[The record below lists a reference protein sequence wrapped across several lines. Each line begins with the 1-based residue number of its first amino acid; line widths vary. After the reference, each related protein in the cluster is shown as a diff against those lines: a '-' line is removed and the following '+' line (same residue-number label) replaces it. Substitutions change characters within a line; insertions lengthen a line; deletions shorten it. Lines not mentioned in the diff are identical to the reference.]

1 MATTD
6 TDTKQINWIYEG
18 RDHKGQRIKGRL
30 MASTL
35 TLARAELRRRG
46 VAPTKVHREKQKAG
60 KKIKPADIAYVSR
73 QLATMLAAGV
83 PMVQTFK
90 VLGEGSDNPRMRSLM
105 VSIGNDIEAG
115 TSLSDALAKHPKYFD
130 ELYVSLVATGEQS
143 GKLEELLHRV
153 ATYKEK
159 TEELKRKVKKA
170 LMYPAAVVVAAVVVT
185 AILMVFVI
193 PKFKG
198 FYADFGAT
206 LPALTRWVIAI
217 SDSMVHIGWL
227 YLIIFIGIVMGLV
240 MGRRRSPKF
249 HRFQD
254 RVLLK
259 IPVIGMIMKK
269 SAVARFARTLG
280 IVQAAG
286 VPMVEGLV
294 TVANATGN
302 TIYQDAVM
310 RISQQVAGGQRI
322 ARAMDETSV
331 FPAIVTQMI
340 GIGEE
345 SGEIDKMAS
354 KVAEFY
360 EMEVDTLVDGLSQLL
375 EPLIMMV
382 LGVVVGT
389 LVIAMYLPIFN
400 LGNVV

>member
-1 MATTD
+1 MA
-6 TDTKQINWIYEG
+6 TDTKQVNWIYEG
-18 RDHKGQRIKGRL
+18 RDHRGQRMRGRL

-46 VAPTKVHREKQKAG
+46 IAPTKVHRERQKTG
-60 KKIKPADIAYVSR
+60 KRIKPGDISYLSR

-83 PMVQTFK
+83 PMVQTFT
-90 VLGEGSDNPRMRSLM
+90 VLGQGSDNPKMRALM
-105 VSIGNDIEAG
+105 LSISADVEAG
-115 TSLSDALAKHPKYFD
+115 TSLSDALAKYPKYFD

-143 GKLEELLHRV
+143 GKLEELLHRI

-159 TEELKRKVKKA
+159 TEELKRKIKKA
-170 LMYPAAVVVAAVVVT
+170 LMYPAAVVVAAILVT
-185 AILMVFVI
+185 TILMVFVI

-206 LPALTRWVIAI
+206 LPAFTRWVIGI
-217 SDSMVHIGWL
+217 SDSMTHIGWL
-227 YLIIFIGIVMGLV
+227 YLLILIGIIVGIV
-240 MGRRRSPKF
+240 SGRRRSPGF

-254 RVLLK
+254 RMLLK
-259 IPVIGMIMKK
+259 VPVIGMIMKK
-269 SAVARFARTLG
+269 SAVARFARTLS

-286 VPMVEGLV
+286 VPMVEGLE

-302 TIYQDAVM
+302 IIYKDAVLQV
-310 RISQQVAGGQRI
+310 SKQVATGQRI
-322 ARAMDETSV
+322 ARAMDETNV
-331 FPAIVTQMI
+331 FPGVVTQMI

-345 SGEIDKMAS
+345 SGEIDAMAA

-360 EMEVDTLVDGLSQLL
+360 EQEVDTLVDGLSQLL
-375 EPLIMMV
+375 EPMIMV
-382 LGVVVGT
+382 ILGVVVGA

>member
-6 TDTKQINWIYEG
+6 TQTKQINWIYEG
-18 RDHKGQRIKGRL
+18 RDHKGARIKGRL

-46 VAPTKVHREKQKAG
+46 VAPIKVHREKQKPG
-60 KKIKPADIAYVSR
+60 KRIKPGDIAYVSR

-90 VLGEGSDNPRMRSLM
+90 VLGEGSDNPKMRSLM
-105 VSIGNDIEAG
+105 INIGNDIEAG
-115 TSLSDALAKHPKYFD
+115 TSLSDALSKHPKYFD

-217 SDSMVHIGWL
+217 SDSMVHTGWL
-227 YLIIFIGIVMGLV
+227 YLIVIIGIAMGLV

-249 HRFQD
+249 HRIQD
-254 RVLLK
+254 RILLK

-302 TIYQDAVM
+302 TIYQDAVI

-322 ARAMDETSV
+322 ARAMNETNV

>member
-1 MATTD
+1 MA
-6 TDTKQINWIYEG
+6 TDTKQVNWIYEG
-18 RDHKGQRIKGRL
+18 RDHRGQRMRGRL
-30 MASTL
+30 MATTL

-46 VAPTKVHREKQKAG
+46 IAPTKVHRERQKTG
-60 KKIKPADIAYVSR
+60 KRIKPGDISYLSR

-83 PMVQTFK
+83 PMVQTFT
-90 VLGEGSDNPRMRSLM
+90 VLGQGSDNPKMRALM
-105 VSIGNDIEAG
+105 LSISADVEAG
-115 TSLSDALAKHPKYFD
+115 TSLSDALAKYPKYFD
-130 ELYVSLVATGEQS
+130 DLYVSLVATGEQS
-143 GKLEELLHRV
+143 GKLEELLHRI

-159 TEELKRKVKKA
+159 TEELKRKIKKA
-170 LMYPAAVVVAAVVVT
+170 LMYPAAVVVAAILVT
-185 AILMVFVI
+185 TILMVFVI

-206 LPALTRWVIAI
+206 LPAFTRWVIGI
-217 SDSMVHIGWL
+217 SDSMTHIGWL
-227 YLIIFIGIVMGLV
+227 YLLIFIGIIAGIVS
-240 MGRRRSPKF
+240 GRRRSPGF

-254 RVLLK
+254 RLLLK
-259 IPVIGMIMKK
+259 VPVIGMIMKK
-269 SAVARFARTLG
+269 SAVARFARTLS

-286 VPMVEGLV
+286 VPMVEGLE

-302 TIYQDAVM
+302 IIYKDAVLQV
-310 RISQQVAGGQRI
+310 SKQVATGQRI

-331 FPAIVTQMI
+331 FPGVVTQMI

-345 SGEIDKMAS
+345 SGEIDAMAA

-360 EMEVDTLVDGLSQLL
+360 EQEVDTLVDGLSQLL
-375 EPLIMMV
+375 EPMIMV
-382 LGVVVGT
+382 ILGVVVGA

>member
-1 MATTD
+1 MA

-18 RDHKGQRIKGRL
+18 RDHRGQRIRGRL

-46 VAPTKVHREKQKAG
+46 VAPTKVHRERQKSG
-60 KKIKPADIAYVSR
+60 KRIKPGDIAYVSR

-83 PMVQTFK
+83 PMVQTFT
-90 VLGEGSDNPRMRSLM
+90 VLGQGSDNPKMRELM
-105 VSIGNDIEAG
+105 LAIAADIEAG
-115 TSLSDALAKHPKYFD
+115 TSLSAALAKYPKYFD

-143 GKLEELLHRV
+143 GKLEDLLHRV

-170 LMYPAAVVVAAVVVT
+170 LMYPAAVVVAAIAVT
-185 AILMVFVI
+185 TILMVFVI

-206 LPALTRWVIAI
+206 LPAFTRWVIAI
-217 SDSMVHIGWL
+217 SDSMTHIGWL
-227 YLIIFIGIVMGLV
+227 YLLIIIGIIVGIV
-240 MGRRRSPKF
+240 AGRRRSPAF

-254 RVLLK
+254 RMMLK

-269 SAVARFARTLG
+269 SAVARFARTLS

-302 TIYQDAVM
+302 VIYQEAVL
-310 RISQQVAGGQRI
+310 RVSKQVATGQRI
-322 ARAMDETSV
+322 ARAMDETNV
-331 FPAIVTQMI
+331 FPGVVTQMI
-340 GIGEE
+340 SIGEE

-360 EMEVDTLVDGLSQLL
+360 EIEVDTLVDGLSQLL
-375 EPLIMMV
+375 EPLIMAV
-382 LGVVVGT
+382 LGVVVGA

>member
-1 MATTD
+1 MA
-6 TDTKQINWIYEG
+6 TDTKQVNWIYEG
-18 RDHKGQRIKGRL
+18 RDHRGQRLRGRL

-35 TLARAELRRRG
+35 VLARAELRRRG
-46 VAPTKVHREKQKAG
+46 IVPIRVRREHQKSG
-60 KKIKPADIAYVSR
+60 KRIKPADIAYMSR

-83 PMVQTFK
+83 PMVQTFN
-90 VLGEGSDNPRMRSLM
+90 VLAQGSDNPKMRALM
-105 VSIGNDIEAG
+105 LGIAGDIEGG
-115 TSLSDALAKHPKYFD
+115 TSLSEALAKHPKYFD
-130 ELYVSLVATGEQS
+130 ELYTSLVATGEQS
-143 GKLEELLHRV
+143 GKLEDLLHRI

-159 TEELKRKVKKA
+159 TEELKRKIKKA
-170 LMYPAAVVVAAVVVT
+170 LMYPAAVVVAAIVVT

-206 LPALTRWVIAI
+206 LPAFTRWVIGV
-217 SDSMVHIGWL
+217 SDSITHIGWL
-227 YLIIFIGIVMGLV
+227 YLLIAIAVIAGIVS
-240 MGRRRSPKF
+240 GRRRSPNF

-254 RVLLK
+254 RLLLK
-259 IPVIGMIMKK
+259 IPVIGAIMRK
-269 SAVARFARTLG
+269 AAIARFARTLS

-294 TVANATGN
+294 TVADSTGN
-302 TIYQDAVM
+302 IIYKDAVL
-310 RISQQVAGGQRI
+310 RVSQQVASGQRV
-322 ARAMDETSV
+322 ARAMDETNV

-345 SGEIDKMAS
+345 SGEIDAMAA
-354 KVAEFY
+354 KVADFY
-360 EMEVDTLVDGLSQLL
+360 ELEVDTMVDGLSQLL
-375 EPLIMMV
+375 EPMIMVV
-382 LGVVVGT
+382 LGIVVGA

>member
-1 MATTD
+1 MA

-18 RDHKGQRIKGRL
+18 RDHRGQRIRGRL

-46 VAPTKVHREKQKAG
+46 VAPTKVHRERQKTG
-60 KKIKPADIAYVSR
+60 KRIKPGDIAYVSR

-83 PMVQTFK
+83 PMVQTFT
-90 VLGEGSDNPRMRSLM
+90 VLGQGSDNPRMRQLM
-105 VSIGNDIEAG
+105 LGIGTDIEAG
-115 TSLSDALAKHPKYFD
+115 TSLSAALAKHPKYFD

-143 GKLEELLHRV
+143 GKLEDLLHRV

-170 LMYPAAVVVAAVVVT
+170 LMYPAAVVAAAVIVT

-206 LPALTRWVIAI
+206 LPAFTRWVIAL
-217 SDSMVHIGWL
+217 SDSITHVGWI
-227 YLIIFIGIVMGLV
+227 YLLVFIGIVVGLV
-240 MGRRRSPKF
+240 SGRRRSPNF

-254 RVLLK
+254 RMLLK

-269 SAVARFARTLG
+269 SAIARFARTLS

-294 TVANATGN
+294 TVANSTGN
-302 TIYQDAVM
+302 VIYQDAVM
-310 RISQQVAGGQRI
+310 RVSHQVSTGQRI
-322 ARAMDETSV
+322 ARAMDETDV
-331 FPAIVTQMI
+331 FPGVVTQMI

-354 KVAEFY
+354 KIAEFY
-360 EMEVDTLVDGLSQLL
+360 EIEVDTLVDGLSQLL
-375 EPLIMMV
+375 EPMIMVV
-382 LGVVVGT
+382 LGVVVGA

>member
-1 MATTD
+1 MA

-18 RDHKGQRIKGRL
+18 RDQRGQRIRGRL

-46 VAPTKVHREKQKAG
+46 VAPTKVHRERQKSG
-60 KKIKPADIAYVSR
+60 KRIKPGDIAYVSR

-90 VLGEGSDNPRMRSLM
+90 VLGEGSDNPKMRNLM
-105 VSIGNDIEAG
+105 ATIGNDIEAG
-115 TSLSDALAKHPKYFD
+115 TSLSDSLAKHPKYFD
-130 ELYVSLVATGEQS
+130 ELYVSLVSTGEQS
-143 GKLEELLHRV
+143 GKLEDLLNRV

-170 LMYPAAVVVAAVVVT
+170 LMYPAAVVVAAIVVT

-193 PKFKG
+193 PRFKG

-217 SDSMVHIGWL
+217 SNSMTHIGWL
-227 YLIIFIGIVMGLV
+227 YLLVVIGIIVGLV

-254 RVLLK
+254 RMLLK

-269 SAVARFARTLG
+269 SAVARFARTLS
-280 IVQAAG
+280 IVSSAG

-310 RISQQVAGGQRI
+310 RVSEQVATGQRM
-322 ARAMDETSV
+322 ARAMDETNV

-360 EMEVDTLVDGLSQLL
+360 EMEVDTLVDGLSQLI
-375 EPLIMMV
+375 EPMIMMV

>member
-1 MATTD
+1 MA
-6 TDTKQINWIYEG
+6 TDTKQVNWLYEG
-18 RDHKGQRIKGRL
+18 RDHRGQRMRGRL

-46 VAPTKVHREKQKAG
+46 IAPTKVHREKQKTG
-60 KKIKPADIAYVSR
+60 KRIKPADIAYMSR

-83 PMVQTFK
+83 PMVQTFT
-90 VLGEGSDNPRMRSLM
+90 VLGQGSDNPKMRSLM
-105 VSIGNDIEAG
+105 LAIATDIESG
-115 TSLSDALAKHPKYFD
+115 TSLSEALAKYPKYFD
-130 ELYVSLVATGEQS
+130 ELYTSLVSTGEQS
-143 GKLEELLHRV
+143 GKLEELLGRI

-159 TEELKRKVKKA
+159 TEELKRKIKKA
-170 LMYPAAVVVAAVVVT
+170 LMYPTAVVVAAVLVT
-185 AILMVFVI
+185 TILMVFVI

-198 FYADFGAT
+198 FYADFGAK
-206 LPALTRWVIAI
+206 LPAFTNWVIGI
-217 SDSMVHIGWL
+217 SNSMTQIGWL
-227 YLIIFIGIVMGLV
+227 YLLILIAVIVGIVS
-240 MGRRRSPKF
+240 GRRRSPKF

-254 RVLLK
+254 RLLLK

-269 SAVARFARTLG
+269 SAVARFARTLS

-286 VPMVEGLV
+286 VPMVEGLE

-302 TIYQDAVM
+302 MIYQEAVM
-310 RISQQVAGGQRI
+310 QISKQVATGQRI
-322 ARAMDETSV
+322 ARAMDETNV
-331 FPAIVTQMI
+331 FPGVVTQMI

-345 SGEIDKMAS
+345 SGEIDAMAA

-360 EMEVDTLVDGLSQLL
+360 ELEVDTLVDGLSQLL
-375 EPLIMMV
+375 EPMIMVV
-382 LGVVVGT
+382 LGVVVGA

>member
-1 MATTD
+1 MATE
-6 TDTKQINWIYEG
+6 TKQINWIYEG
-18 RDHKGQRIKGRL
+18 RDHRGQRIRGRL

-46 VAPTKVHREKQKAG
+46 VAPTKVHRERQKSG
-60 KKIKPADIAYVSR
+60 KRIKPADIAYVSR

-83 PMVQTFK
+83 PMVETFR
-90 VLGEGSDNPRMRSLM
+90 VLAQGNDNPNMRQLM
-105 VSIGNDIEAG
+105 LGIGADVEAG
-115 TSLSDALAKHPKYFD
+115 TSLSDALAKHTKYFD

-170 LMYPAAVVVAAVVVT
+170 LMYPAAVVVAAIVVT

-193 PKFKG
+193 PRFKG

-206 LPALTRWVIAI
+206 LPALTRWVIAV

-227 YLIIFIGIVMGLV
+227 YLLIIIGIIMGLV

-254 RVLLK
+254 RMLLK
-259 IPVIGMIMKK
+259 IPVIGMIMRK

-280 IVQAAG
+280 IVQSAG

-310 RISQQVAGGQRI
+310 RVSQQVAGGQRI
-322 ARAMDETSV
+322 ARALDETSI

-360 EMEVDTLVDGLSQLL
+360 ELEVDTLVDGLSQLL
-375 EPLIMMV
+375 EPLIMAI

>member
-1 MATTD
+1 MA

-18 RDHKGQRIKGRL
+18 RDHRGQRIRGRL

-46 VAPTKVHREKQKAG
+46 VAPTKVHRERQKSG
-60 KKIKPADIAYVSR
+60 KRIKPGDIAYVSR

-83 PMVQTFK
+83 PMVQTFT
-90 VLGEGSDNPRMRSLM
+90 VLGQGSDNPKMRELM
-105 VSIGNDIEAG
+105 LAIAADIEAG
-115 TSLSDALAKHPKYFD
+115 TSLSAALAKYPKYFD

-143 GKLEELLHRV
+143 GKLEDLLHRV

-170 LMYPAAVVVAAVVVT
+170 LMYPAAVVVAAIAVT
-185 AILMVFVI
+185 TILMVFVI

-206 LPALTRWVIAI
+206 LPAFTRWVIAI
-217 SDSMVHIGWL
+217 SDSMTHIGWL
-227 YLIIFIGIVMGLV
+227 YLLIIIGIIVGIV
-240 MGRRRSPKF
+240 AGRRRSPAF

-254 RVLLK
+254 RMMLK

-269 SAVARFARTLG
+269 SAVARFARTLS

-302 TIYQDAVM
+302 VIYQEAVL
-310 RISQQVAGGQRI
+310 RVSKQVATGQRI
-322 ARAMDETSV
+322 ARAMDETNV
-331 FPAIVTQMI
+331 FPGVVTQMI
-340 GIGEE
+340 SIGEE

-360 EMEVDTLVDGLSQLL
+360 ELEVDTLVDGLSQLL
-375 EPLIMMV
+375 EPLIMAV
-382 LGVVVGT
+382 LGVVVGA

>member
-1 MATTD
+1 MATE
-6 TDTKQINWIYEG
+6 TKQINWIYEG
-18 RDHKGQRIKGRL
+18 RDHRGQRIRGRL

-46 VAPTKVHREKQKAG
+46 VAPTKVHRERQKSG
-60 KKIKPADIAYVSR
+60 KRIKPADIAYVSR

-90 VLGEGSDNPRMRSLM
+90 VLGQGSDNPKMRQLM
-105 VSIGNDIEAG
+105 LAIGTDIEAG
-115 TSLSDALAKHPKYFD
+115 TALSDALGKFPRYFD

-206 LPALTRWVIAI
+206 LPALTRWVIAV
-217 SDSMVHIGWL
+217 SDSMVHVGWA
-227 YLIIFIGIVMGLV
+227 YLLVFIGIVAGIV
-240 MGRRRSPKF
+240 IGRRRSFKF

-254 RVLLK
+254 RLLLK
-259 IPVIGMIMKK
+259 VPVIGMIMKK

-280 IVQAAG
+280 IVQSAG

-302 TIYQDAVM
+302 TIFQEAVM
-310 RISQQVAGGQRI
+310 RVSQQVAGGQRI
-322 ARAMDETSV
+322 ARAMDETNI

>member
-1 MATTD
+1 MA

-18 RDHKGQRIKGRL
+18 RDHRGQRIRGRL

-46 VAPTKVHREKQKAG
+46 VAPTKVHRERQKSG
-60 KKIKPADIAYVSR
+60 KRIKPGDIAYVSR

-83 PMVQTFK
+83 PMVQTFT
-90 VLGEGSDNPRMRSLM
+90 VLGQGSDNPKMRELM
-105 VSIGNDIEAG
+105 LAIAADIEAG
-115 TSLSDALAKHPKYFD
+115 TSLSAALAKYPKYFD

-143 GKLEELLHRV
+143 GKLEDLLHRV

-170 LMYPAAVVVAAVVVT
+170 LMYPAAVVVAAIAVT
-185 AILMVFVI
+185 TILMVFVI

-206 LPALTRWVIAI
+206 LPAFTRWVIAL
-217 SDSMVHIGWL
+217 SDSITHIGWL
-227 YLIIFIGIVMGLV
+227 YLLIIIGIIVGIV
-240 MGRRRSPKF
+240 AGRRRSPAF

-254 RVLLK
+254 RMMLK
-259 IPVIGMIMKK
+259 VPVIGMIMKK
-269 SAVARFARTLG
+269 SAVARFARTLS

-302 TIYQDAVM
+302 VIYQEAVL
-310 RISQQVAGGQRI
+310 RVSKQVATGQRI
-322 ARAMDETSV
+322 ARAMDETNV
-331 FPAIVTQMI
+331 FPGVVTQMI
-340 GIGEE
+340 SIGEE

-360 EMEVDTLVDGLSQLL
+360 ELEVDTLVDGLSQLL
-375 EPLIMMV
+375 EPLIMAV
-382 LGVVVGT
+382 LGVVVGA